1 MTEVMD
7 RFPQPHVRFTLF
19 WRHPIT
25 EYHRWQ
31 PEVPELLGDLV
42 WRGIHV
48 NPDVCLHLTRRLG
61 WRSAQGCGV
70 V

>member
-1 MTEVMD
+1 
-7 RFPQPHVRFTLF
+7 LF